1 MRKLR
6 FRKVKK
12 LPQDHITQLWESR
25 NVNLYL
31 TSKLA
36 VWGNAQS
43 KEQYSEFLSPIL
55 IIKLYLMVFMIS
67 DGEKGEW

>member
-31 TSKLA
+31 TSKLD
-36 VWGNAQS
+36 VWGNAES

-67 DGEKGEW
+67 DGEKDEW